1 MSNSYYD
8 LDEVDC
14 EKQIALIK
22 EEQNKFVRAMFNL
35 KYELM
40 PSAIDPVAADKLR
53 EILTDFESD
62 MIGLTGDNIISDLQ
76 ARIDEIREED
86 AREDYRAEVRHM
98 TAQHV
103 SLKAAI

>member
-1 MSNSYYD
+1 MSNEYYD

-14 EKQIALIK
+14 AAQIALIK

-35 KYELM
+35 KYELL
-40 PSAIDPVAADKLR
+40 PSTLDPVAADKLR

-62 MIGLTGDNIISDLQ
+62 MIGLTGDNIISDLE

-86 AREDYRAEVRHM
+86 AREEWRNEFRHQ
-98 TAQHV
+98 TAQYV
-103 SLKAAI
+103 STKAAI